1 MSEAIEVNGIRS
13 RLLRLLACWVVAACD
28 TSTGKVPDVAM
39 SDTLAR
45 AAAPTVAPS
54 KDAPAA
60 QAPADLVSSSTVR
73 ATTPAAG
80 SRERAEILDAV
91 RRRLKST
98 SRFKVDHIRVAG
110 RLAFVRA
117 TEVVPLDGDE
127 QQETDL
133 SIAALLER
141 PADSTSGGWR
151 VTDYW
156 SLPDENERPLAGF
169 TRRVRERVRAER
181 LPASFLP
188 GDL

>member
-1 MSEAIEVNGIRS
+1 MCRARRYLVALSA
-13 RLLRLLACWVVAACD
+13 LAACD
-28 TSTGKVPDVAM
+28 PSAGKAPDVAA

-45 AAAPTVAPS
+45 AAVATAAPS
-54 KDAPAA
+54 RHVPPEPTAAAGAP
-60 QAPADLVSSSTVR
+60 SSTVQ

-80 SRERAEILDAV
+80 SRDRAAILDAV
-91 RRRLKST
+91 RRQVKST

-127 QQETDL
+127 LQETDL
-133 SIAALLER
+133 SIAALLEQS
-141 PADSTSGGWR
+141 ADSTTGGWR

-188 GDL
+188 DDL